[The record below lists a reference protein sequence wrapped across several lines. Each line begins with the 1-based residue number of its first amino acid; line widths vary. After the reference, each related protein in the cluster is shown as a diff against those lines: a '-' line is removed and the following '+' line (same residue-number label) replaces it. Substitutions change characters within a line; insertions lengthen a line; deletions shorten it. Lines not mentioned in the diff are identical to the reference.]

1 MEKNPK
7 ELVFSNPLTPQTIL
21 MTTAI
26 ENKRHQARFHMI
38 SNNVRPTTSFNL
50 TWQKRNKRNIENT
63 SSLFQPRRFSSG
75 MDDQFSQSYILREM
89 LNQNLK
95 KHPVP
100 LEIYLEPQTPM
111 DTRGTVLKAIETQH
125 KEESKMSYFPN

>member
-1 MEKNPK
+1 
-7 ELVFSNPLTPQTIL
+7 
-21 MTTAI
+21 
-26 ENKRHQARFHMI
+26 
-38 SNNVRPTTSFNL
+38 
-50 TWQKRNKRNIENT
+50 
-63 SSLFQPRRFSSG
+63 

-100 LEIYLEPQTPM
+100 LEIYLEPQAPM